1 MLERL
6 YFLILSVEW
15 RLVGC
20 WHVEIDEVGGVR
32 GNRAPTCNG
41 SASATGGCLI
51 ELPAGLSPYPRE
63 HPREQCPIPSRSVRI
78 TIEHIGHK
86 EPAGASTICWKY
98 MSTNA

>member
-51 ELPAGLSPYPRE
+51 ELSQLYNLGAPCGTFPISPGTPMGTVPDPVPFRVHY
-63 HPREQCPIPSRSVRI
+63 
-78 TIEHIGHK
+78 
-86 EPAGASTICWKY
+86 Y
-98 MSTNA
+98 